1 MSCPGTL
8 GRFLTYGFDSFLGLF
23 ANSFRR
29 LLRFLSDSFRR
40 LLGFLAYGL
49 DSFFDFLPC
58 FLRPMLD
65 VLDCFFL
72 PKTRQRSVC
81 EQSFNQTCSSHAFPP
96 VLSPLYKGNGL
107 VVAIPRLH
115 E

>member
-1 MSCPGTL
+1 MSCPRTL

-49 DSFFDFLPC
+49 DSFFDFPPAFFAPC
-58 FLRPMLD
+58 LMSWTVSSCPKPASAPAVSKATIKPVILMIFLLFCNPCTKETD
-65 VLDCFFL
+65 
-72 PKTRQRSVC
+72 
-81 EQSFNQTCSSHAFPP
+81 
-96 VLSPLYKGNGL
+96 
-107 VVAIPRLH
+107 
-115 E
+115 

>member
-29 LLRFLSDSFRR
+29 LLRFSPTVSAACLVFSPTVSTPSLIFSPASSPH
-40 LLGFLAYGL
+40 AY
-49 DSFFDFLPC
+49 
-58 FLRPMLD
+58 

-72 PKTRQRSVC
+72 PKTRQRSGC
-81 EQSFNQTCSSHAFPP
+81 EQSYNQTCYSHDFPP
-96 VLSPLYKGNGL
+96 VL
-107 VVAIPRLH
+107 
-115 E
+115 